1 MTTNQVSLDPDLW
14 CNTMYP
20 FQPSE
25 TLWIYQ
31 LEFCT
36 FESEYITFGSHKA
49 WVAKLNSFALA
60 EKDNLFFGLFWM

>member
-49 WVAKLNSFALA
+49 
-60 EKDNLFFGLFWM
+60 